1 MNVLSKPD
9 VSMLDQYS
17 KINNSTSRQ
26 EFIVRDNQ
34 TRQLKFSSS
43 QKIVSY
49 DLNFF
54 DLKEFCIDSKRLQ
67 EYIFAKIRFGAS
79 YLVHKFITMGQM
91 TIADTQAFSRS
102 YELTCT

>member
-1 MNVLSKPD
+1 MVHGQTNDLRLTRSIWLWVKEELSVNVLSKPD

-43 QKIVSY
+43 QKIISY
-49 DLNFF
+49 DL
-54 DLKEFCIDSKRLQ
+54 I
-67 EYIFAKIRFGAS
+67 
-79 YLVHKFITMGQM
+79 
-91 TIADTQAFSRS
+91 
-102 YELTCT
+102 